1 MNQKKVMALEIAR
14 RLEQRGLIDAAA
26 HWYALANQVS
36 VSLADSPPTP
46 SGLQNPADAPWQR
59 SKARP
64 NLRHENKA
72 NRCNSNQEKIMSNSS
87 SKRRTTMNA
96 KYRVLWISLFVIALF
111 AGLSVTKA
119 QTGAKAD
126 ADVVTAISN
135 LENDAVKANLA
146 GDPAFYQK
154 VLAEDW
160 TRGDSDGTYYTKA
173 ELLKLM
179 ADPKNFK
186 TNSEKLSELKVRVY
200 GNTAV
205 ATYKDTYDILIRGE
219 HRAHT
224 IIATDTFVKMGS
236 AWMQVA
242 SHGSEAK

>member
-1 MNQKKVMALEIAR
+1 
-14 RLEQRGLIDAAA
+14 
-26 HWYALANQVS
+26 
-36 VSLADSPPTP
+36 
-46 SGLQNPADAPWQR
+46 
-59 SKARP
+59 
-64 NLRHENKA
+64 
-72 NRCNSNQEKIMSNSS
+72 
-87 SKRRTTMNA
+87 MNA
-96 KYRVLWISLFVIALF
+96 KYRVFWISLFVIALF
-111 AGLSVTKA
+111 AGLSVTQA
-119 QTGAKAD
+119 QTGAN

-135 LENDAVKANLA
+135 LENDGVKADLA

-179 ADPKNFK
+179 ADTNIK

-205 ATYKDTYDILIRGE
+205 ATYKDTYDILISGE
-219 HRAHT
+219 HRVHT
-224 IIATDTFVKMGS
+224 VIATDTFVKMGS
-236 AWMQVA
+236 AWKQVA